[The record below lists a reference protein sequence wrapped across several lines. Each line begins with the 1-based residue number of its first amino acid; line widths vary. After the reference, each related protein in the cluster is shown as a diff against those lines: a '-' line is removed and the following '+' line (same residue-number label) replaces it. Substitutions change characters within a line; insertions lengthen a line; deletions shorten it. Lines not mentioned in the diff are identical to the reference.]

1 MLRTI
6 ALVVL
11 MFQLPL
17 AFGIEDKRRSATELM
32 TAANRAMQDDMT
44 IHPGSLWILEGEQ
57 LWEEKPSSGSK
68 SCLMCHGE
76 VSKSMRGISAAY
88 PRLGADGRLR
98 GLDDQIN
105 VCRVS
110 RQGLSPLAPES
121 RPLLSLT
128 ALIAYQSRGLTI
140 APDASPRAQPYL
152 EMGRQLFLKRMGQL
166 NLSCA
171 QCHDE
176 RAGLRLGGSIIPQGH
191 PTGYP
196 IYRIEWQGMGSLQRR
211 LRSCMTGVRAERYDF
226 NSKELLS
233 LELYLM
239 HRAKGMTIESPAVR
253 P

>member
-1 MLRTI
+1 MFRTG
-6 ALVVL
+6 VL
-11 MFQLPL
+11 IVLLFQLPMAVGL
-17 AFGIEDKRRSATELM
+17 EDKRRSATELM
-32 TAANRAMQDDMT
+32 TSANRAMQADMT
-44 IHPGSLWILEGEQ
+44 IHPGSLWIMEGEQ
-57 LWEEKPSSGSK
+57 LWEERAVSGGK
-68 SCLMCHGE
+68 SCVMCHGD
-76 VSKSMRGISAAY
+76 VSKAMKGVSATY
-88 PRLGADGRLR
+88 PRVSAGRLR

-105 VCRVS
+105 YCRVT

-128 ALIAYQSRGLTI
+128 ALVAYQSRGLPI
-140 APDASPRAQPYL
+140 APDATSQALPYL
-152 EMGRQLFLKRMGQL
+152 EMGKQLFLKRMGQL
-166 NLSCA
+166 HLSCA

-196 IYRIEWQGMGSLQRR
+196 IYRIEWQNMGSLQRR

-226 NSKELLS
+226 NSQELLS

>member
-1 MLRTI
+1 MFRTG
-6 ALVVL
+6 VL
-11 MFQLPL
+11 IVLLFQLPMAVGL
-17 AFGIEDKRRSATELM
+17 EDKRRSATELM
-32 TAANRAMQDDMT
+32 TPANRAMQADMT
-44 IHPGSLWILEGEQ
+44 IHPGSLWIMEGEQ
-57 LWEEKPSSGSK
+57 LWEERAVSGGK
-68 SCLMCHGE
+68 SCVMCHGD
-76 VSKSMRGISAAY
+76 VSKAMKGVSATY
-88 PRLGADGRLR
+88 PRVSAGRLR

-105 VCRVS
+105 YCRVT

-128 ALIAYQSRGLTI
+128 ALVAYQSRGLPI
-140 APDASPRAQPYL
+140 APDTTSQAQPYL
-152 EMGRQLFLKRMGQL
+152 ETGRQLFLKRIGQL

-171 QCHDE
+171 QCHDQ

-196 IYRIEWQGMGSLQRR
+196 IYRIEWQNMGSLQRR

-226 NSKELLS
+226 GSQELLS

>member
-1 MLRTI
+1 MFRTG
-6 ALVVL
+6 VL
-11 MFQLPL
+11 IVLLFQLPMAVGL
-17 AFGIEDKRRSATELM
+17 EDKRRSATELM
-32 TAANRAMQDDMT
+32 TSANRAMQADMT
-44 IHPGSLWILEGEQ
+44 IHPGSLWIMEGEQ
-57 LWEEKPSSGSK
+57 LWEERAVSGGK
-68 SCLMCHGE
+68 SCVMCHGD
-76 VSKSMRGISAAY
+76 VSKAMKGVSATY
-88 PRLGADGRLR
+88 PRVSAGRLR

-105 VCRVS
+105 YCRVT

-121 RPLLSLT
+121 RSLLSLT
-128 ALIAYQSRGLTI
+128 ALVAYQSRGLPI
-140 APDASPRAQPYL
+140 APDATSQALPYL

-196 IYRIEWQGMGSLQRR
+196 IYRIEWQNMGSLQRR

-226 NSKELLS
+226 NSQELLS